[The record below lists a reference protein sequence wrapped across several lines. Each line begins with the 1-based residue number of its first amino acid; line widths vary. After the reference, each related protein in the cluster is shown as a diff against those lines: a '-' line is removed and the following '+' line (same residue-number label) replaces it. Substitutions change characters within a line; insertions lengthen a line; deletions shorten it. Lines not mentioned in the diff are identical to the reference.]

1 MAVVLTKCQSLILSQ
16 IIIGFLA
23 DTDPIRHIEL
33 LSIMNLLREQSLL
46 LKYTVCALSVTT
58 GLHSRLLTHGA
69 LTDGIFL

>member
-23 DTDPIRHIEL
+23 GTDPIRHIEL